1 MFKTSITLSA
11 LDNKRFEFLLVLP
24 VQDLDSYIEFL
35 KIPLSSQWTKHQ
47 LHCGLLILN
56 KRSEFL
62 STPPVQD
69 LDSYIKTRSP
79 VTFLS
84 ELRSHMQVSQ
94 EPGQRY
100 NVSLMNAL
108 VLYVGMQAINYI
120 QSKGSTPS
128 MSTITHSSHMDIYQ
142 NLVVDL
148 DTEGQC
154 MGSCRVLNDQT
165 EGTLGVVSP
174 TPD

>member
-1 MFKTSITLSA
+1 MYSPYYLSMTA
-11 LDNKRFEFLLVLP
+11 
-24 VQDLDSYIEFL
+24 
-35 KIPLSSQWTKHQ
+35 
-47 LHCGLLILN
+47 HCFG
-56 KRSEFL
+56 
-62 STPPVQD
+62 QD

-148 DTEGQC
+148 DTEG
-154 MGSCRVLNDQT
+154 
-165 EGTLGVVSP
+165 E
-174 TPD
+174 